1 MQSKTTYYKKISRS
15 ILISMILVPV
25 VSFILILGVGYY
37 YFTTS
42 IETSTIAGMKRIVY
56 DHRQMIESFLM
67 ERKADLEF
75 VLSSY
80 SFDDMV
86 RPNEIDKVFGD
97 LQKGSRAF
105 LDLGVFNKNGVHVA
119 YYGPYKLSGKIYKS
133 AAWFKEVM
141 KKGFYISD
149 VFLGYRRVP
158 HFVIAIAKGDEEK
171 RWVVRATIDTYMF
184 NNLVKNV
191 RIGKTGEAYILSAH
205 GIFQTERRSGGNL
218 MDVDLDKLR
227 YPSEDKEIKT
237 FIEKDA
243 RKDTYLYATTWMKN
257 RDWLLVVRQQ
267 KSDAFRDL
275 YMATYLILII
285 TVMGGVLIVGMA
297 FYLTGRIVRRMKKMD
312 VEKESLGQQLIR
324 ASRLAEIG
332 EMSTG
337 IAHEINNPLQIMKSE
352 QTLIKTIIS
361 DLKEKGDLKESEDV
375 KEIEDSVDQIDL
387 QISRCSKITQSVLKF
402 GRKSE
407 PDYRDMD
414 LRVFIPEITTM
425 VEKKSAVHGIS
436 LEEDIAED
444 TPLVHGD
451 PTQLQQ
457 VLLNLFNNAI
467 DAIVDRHG
475 SQGGELIITA
485 GPKEDG
491 KVGITVKDNGS
502 GISPENLP
510 KIFSPF
516 YTTKPVGKGTGL
528 GLSVCYGIINSMGGV
543 MEVDSEMGVGTTF
556 LITLPSVI

>member
-1 MQSKTTYYKKISRS
+1 MQSKRTYYTKISRS

-361 DLKEKGDLKESEDV
+361 DLKEKGDLKESEDLN
-375 KEIEDSVDQIDL
+375 EIEDSVDQIDL

-414 LRVFIPEITTM
+414 LGVFIPEITTM

-436 LEEDIAED
+436 LEENIAED

-475 SQGGELIITA
+475 SQGGELIIMA
-485 GPKEDG
+485 GPKKDG
-491 KVGITVKDNGS
+491 KVEISVKDNGS

-556 LITLPSVI
+556 LITLPSVV